1 MKAVSTRY
9 FTTDEQQFDTWSQ
22 AVMHENH
29 LRDVWLLD
37 NPVLKEVLD
46 ASDDRETR
54 MRAMEFINEAY
65 NIYIAKDQ
73 RVG

>member
-1 MKAVSTRY
+1 MSTVTTRY
-9 FTTDEQQFDTWSQ
+9 FTTDEQHFDTWAE
-22 AVMHENH
+22 AVTHERK
-29 LRDVWLLD
+29 LQDAWLLD

-46 ASDDRETR
+46 ASDDGETR

-65 NIYIAKDQ
+65 NIYIVKAQ